1 MTVRWGIAAPGGI
14 AAQFAEGMALVAGGE
29 LVAVGSR
36 AKERADA
43 FGDRFNIPNR
53 YGSYDELMADPDVEA
68 VYVATPHSHHEAVTL
83 LALEAGKHVL
93 CEKPFALNAAQATRM
108 ADAARS
114 RGLFAMEALWS
125 RFLPS
130 YRLAADLLRDG
141 KIGEPLLVEAD
152 FGFRVPLMPEHRL
165 FDLAQ
170 GGGALLDLGIY
181 PLQLCSMVLGTP
193 DHVVAEGHVGET
205 GVDEQVAAVLHHSGG
220 RLGVIKAAT
229 RIPLSNTARISGS
242 DGWIEFPAWMH
253 RPTRVGVGS
262 GNTVDWIDAGYE
274 GEGLRFQVEE
284 VHRCL
289 AAGRT
294 ESDIAPLDETIA
306 LAHTMDDI
314 RRQIGVVYG
323 ADAR

>member
-14 AAQFAEGMALVAGGE
+14 AAQFAEGLALIEDAE

-36 AKERADA
+36 SKDRADA
-43 FGDRFNIPNR
+43 FGDRFGIPNR
-53 YGSYDELMADPDVEA
+53 HGSYDELMADPDVEV

-83 LALEAGKHVL
+83 KALEAGKHVL

-108 ADAARS
+108 AEAARS

-130 YRLAADLLRDG
+130 YRLLADLLRQG

-152 FGFRVPLMPEHRL
+152 FGLRVPLMPEHRL

-181 PLQLCSMVLGTP
+181 PLQLCSMVLGRP
-193 DHVVAEGHVGET
+193 DSVVAEGHVGET
-205 GVDEQVAAVLHHSGG
+205 GADEQVAAVLHHPGG

-229 RIPLSNTARISGS
+229 RIALSNTARISGTE
-242 DGWIEFPAWMH
+242 GWIEFPAWMH

-262 GNTVDWIDAGYE
+262 GNTVEWTDAGYE
-274 GEGLRFQVEE
+274 GEGLRFQAEE

-294 ESDIAPLDETIA
+294 ESDVAPLDETIA
-306 LAHTMDDI
+306 LARTMDDI
-314 RRQIGVVYG
+314 RAQIGVVYG
-323 ADAR
+323 ADG